1 MLAAYFLVGA
11 FFSVLTVS
19 ALGLSFLPAIFPG
32 ILFAFLYTAA
42 LLLLHALFLA
52 IAALFVDG
60 KPVEKDS
67 AFFRWLTAFTIKV
80 GLSLLRVSVKVT
92 GSEKI
97 PEGRFLLVQNH
108 RSAFDPLI
116 SLLALNAYQIGFI
129 TKPENMEI
137 PVVGK
142 FAHKICCLP
151 IDREN
156 PRNAMKT
163 IREAAEFLENGVC
176 SIGLYPEGTRNSGNG
191 LLPFHNGSMKIAT
204 KAGVPIVIS
213 TISGTGE
220 IKKNA
225 PFRKTAVEIRICGVL
240 SAEEVKSGSTGA
252 LGDKVFCMM
261 AKDLGYPV
269 PDEEE

>member
-1 MLAAYFLVGA
+1 MIACYFLAGVLLA
-11 FFSVLTVS
+11 VLTAWMGEVS
-19 ALGLSFLPAIFPG
+19 FFPAI
-32 ILFAFLYTAA
+32 LLAFLYTAA
-42 LLLLHALFLA
+42 LLLLHVIFLA
-52 IAALFVDG
+52 AASLFAGDEPA
-60 KPVEKDS
+60 KKDS
-67 AFFRWLTAFTIKV
+67 AFFRKLTAYTVKL

-92 GSEKI
+92 GAEKI
-97 PEGRFLLVQNH
+97 PKERFLLVQNH

-116 SLLALNAYQIGFI
+116 SLFALDRFQLGFI
-129 TKPENMEI
+129 TKPENMVI

-142 FAHKICCLP
+142 FARRICCLP

-163 IREAAEFLENGVC
+163 IREAAELLENDIC
-176 SIGLYPEGTRNSGNG
+176 SIGLYPEGTRNAGNG
-191 LLPFHNGSMKIAT
+191 LLPFHNGSLKIAA
-204 KAGVPIVIS
+204 KAGVPIVVS

-225 PFRKTAVEIRICGVL
+225 PFRKTAVEIRICGVFP
-240 SAEEVKSGSTGA
+240 AEEVKSGVTAA
-252 LGDKVFCMM
+252 LGDKVFRMM